1 MTPVEPRFPLD
12 SQPSGSISSIPRC
25 GTRAELV
32 SASGRNAPGSPQVQE
47 ARLSKSVGSRLGIG
61 GSGAG
66 PDCRGAK
73 LECALE
79 SIIWTLRVL
88 LRSMNWP
95 RSHVRG
101 PLSVVS
107 RSLLVDRGSGE
118 RTGAKLECALESIIW
133 RLRVLLRS
141 MNWPWSHIRGPLP
154 VVSRSLLVDRG
165 SGERTGAK
173 LECALESIIWR
184 LRVLC
189 LTRNWRGS
197 RDNRPRTTYNRQ
209 SYENS
214 GDQLRQFFAE
224 VSVD

>member
-133 RLRVLLRS
+133 RLRVL
-141 MNWPWSHIRGPLP
+141 
-154 VVSRSLLVDRG
+154 
-165 SGERTGAK
+165 
-173 LECALESIIWR
+173 
-184 LRVLC
+184 C